1 MALAV
6 LDTSAFLAVFK
17 NEPGADRVV
26 AVMHDCVM
34 SSVNVAEVHTKLT
47 EWGMPPELRDQAFAL
62 IPATIVDFD
71 MDLARSAGSLRGPTK
86 HLGLSLGDRAC
97 LALARREGVPALTAD
112 QSWAK
117 ADVGASVTFIR

>member
-34 SSVNVAEVHTKLT
+34 SSVNAAEVHTKLT
-47 EWGMPPELRDQAFAL
+47 EWGMPSELRDQAFAL

-71 MDLARSAGSLRGPTK
+71 MGLARTAGSMRGATK
-86 HLGLSLGDRAC
+86 SLGLSLGDRAC
-97 LALARREGVPALTAD
+97 LALARREGLPAITAD
-112 QSWAK
+112 QAWAK
-117 ADVGASVTFIR
+117 ADVGATVSLIR

>member
-34 SSVNVAEVHTKLT
+34 SSVNVAEVYSKLA

-71 MDLARSAGSLRGPTK
+71 LGLAQTAGGMSGPTRS
-86 HLGLSLGDRAC
+86 LGLSLGDRAC
-97 LALARREGVPALTAD
+97 LALARREGLPAITAD
-112 QSWAK
+112 QAWAK
-117 ADVGASVTFIR
+117 ADVGATVSLIR